1 MKAEL
6 IYEEH
11 QWAFYI
17 TAENE
22 VEKCALAY
30 LQGRP
35 ANNFGGVHIEP
46 IPILFVPQEGDK
58 SGRENK

>member
-35 ANNFGGVHIEP
+35 ANNFGGVHIEL
-46 IPILFVPQEGDK
+46 IPIFFVPQKGDK
-58 SGRENK
+58 